1 MSFLKDSQ
9 TWQDGPS
16 WPSEQISLPN
26 LYEPLKNL
34 NITKLPIIT
43 EEPVV
48 VDLPPVPEETIEEPI
63 EEPPQAQ
70 PTAPAEPVT
79 PPTQLEPT
87 NPLPE
92 IQKSPVHVKLVAKPA
107 DFKVKINAPV
117 AAPVDA
123 PMSIGE
129 INANQELLNKISEK
143 IDQLVQDAD
152 EMPNFENFY
161 KAAKKLSTPNQ
172 EPTQETKIATPIEI
186 ARPQNL
192 DDFYKFNQKDLLL
205 EIMEG
210 VIDFMVCMPDLTP
223 SQTHI
228 MKLISDVVKLVVY
241 NFDTTLNM
249 NLEPGDSFILVKNL
263 SIIVFLLY
271 SEKIEALMTP
281 TLNGSLTAMKENKAK
296 VVALLTTPI
305 FFKIIFKKIA
315 ARSKTPA
322 PPIPQPQKAPQKV
335 SSSQKRKLT
344 TPFPDEDP
352 EDTVPQIPQP
362 MFRVTRVPTA
372 KILRLESRK

>member
-16 WPSEQISLPN
+16 WTSEQISLPN

-48 VDLPPVPEETIEEPI
+48 VDLPPLPEEIIEEPI
-63 EEPPQAQ
+63 EEPPQTQ
-70 PTAPAEPVT
+70 PIAPTEPVT
-79 PPTQLEPT
+79 PPNATQLEPT

-92 IQKSPVHVKLVAKPA
+92 IQKSPIHVKLVAKPA

-117 AAPVDA
+117 AA

-152 EMPNFENFY
+152 ELPNFENFY
-161 KAAKKLSTPNQ
+161 KAAKKSSAPDQ
-172 EPTQETKIATPIEI
+172 EPTQETKIATPTEI
-186 ARPQNL
+186 MPRPQNL

-249 NLEPGDSFILVKNL
+249 NLEPGDSFMLVKNL

-305 FFKIIFKKIA
+305 LFKIIFKKLA

-322 PPIPQPQKAPQKV
+322 PPIPPPQTAHQKV

-352 EDTVPQIPQP
+352 EDTVPQIPPP